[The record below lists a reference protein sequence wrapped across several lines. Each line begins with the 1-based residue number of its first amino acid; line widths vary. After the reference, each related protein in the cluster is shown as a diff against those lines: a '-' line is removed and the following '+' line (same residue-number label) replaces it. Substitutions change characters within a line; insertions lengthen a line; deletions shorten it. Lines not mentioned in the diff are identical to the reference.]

1 MSETLTWI
9 ERAHLETLEMATLA
23 LRRRTSA
30 ALATGLED
38 NRDTLEVRIGEMQ
51 AILTTMV
58 EHGEVSQEACDRH
71 ARNFYEAM
79 KVR

>member
-23 LRRRTSA
+23 LRRRISA
-30 ALATGLED
+30 ALATGLDD
-38 NRDTLEVRIGEMQ
+38 NRSTLEARIGEIQ
-51 AILTTMV
+51 AILTVMT
-58 EHGEVSQEACDRH
+58 EHGEVSQDACNRH
-71 ARNFYEAM
+71 ARNFYEAL